1 MDPGTRFPVST
12 FFCRAL
18 LRAYPGAFRE
28 RFGPAMLDD
37 FADLLEARS
46 HGRPVVGRFESW
58 CQLAD
63 DVLRSA
69 PGEHVRAWRTRRHQA
84 RRHPLRIQQQVYVGT
99 TRRARMAQDIRDAL
113 RRLGRNPGF
122 TVPILLSIA
131 FAIGANV
138 AAFSIINT
146 LSLRTVPV
154 REPDQLFVVAH
165 GGDSGTLEGSNY
177 AWYEQVRDRAAS
189 LAGTA
194 AMKDD
199 LMKVVVQDQVESLA
213 GVRVSGSYFPVLGVV
228 PALGR
233 LIVPADQPD
242 GSPNRVAV
250 ISDAFWTRRFGRDP
264 AVLGRTIV
272 VDQVPHEIVGVT
284 PPGFFGL
291 QVGQRVDVTIPMDS
305 SDVRQGWTSMPLI
318 ARLPATS
325 SSDAATAELTTL
337 FKQFVDGPDPMG
349 FGKPMA
355 DNAKAGRFQFVT
367 LTPLAN
373 GLGALRENYLQPA
386 LVLMALVGLML
397 LLACANWATLS
408 AAKASA
414 RRRDTTICLA
424 LGSTRFRLVRAS
436 LVESL
441 LLSLGGGLLGFLAAW
456 WTVGLVANYIPSYGQ
471 PVDLVIQP
479 DLTVLAFALA
489 VSLLT
494 GLLFGVAPAWLTGHV
509 EASELRT
516 AGVTQDRRSIGLGN
530 ALVVV
535 QVALSLVLVVAATFF
550 MTTLRNLRSQELG
563 FSGTGVIT
571 FDVDAEDSGL
581 EGEALTATHRQ
592 ILDRLRA
599 LPGVER
605 VTLGTIAPLSG
616 NQDGKPLSIPGFVP
630 KSNDDMAAQV
640 NTVGPDYLETFGIPL
655 VRGRAI
661 TAGDTLGSPRVVLV
675 SEAAARHFFPGA
687 DPIGRRF
694 EIRGARTTE
703 VEVVGIV
710 RDVRDRDLRRPASRM
725 FYVPFFQRHAEGE
738 YTFAIRA
745 SNSPAELMRLVRR
758 EIHAVAPGI
767 PVPAAQTLAQRID
780 DRLVNERLL
789 ASVAAVFGAMALLVA
804 AIGIYGV
811 VAYAVSR
818 RTPELGLRLAL
829 GAGRRHVSWLVI
841 RSTLGILALGTA
853 LGLAGALASRRF
865 ISSLLFGV
873 LDSDPRV
880 YAAAVTTL
888 AVIGLLACLPPVL
901 RLLRLDPMTT
911 LRRE

>member
-1 MDPGTRFPVST
+1 
-12 FFCRAL
+12 
-18 LRAYPGAFRE
+18 
-28 RFGPAMLDD
+28 
-37 FADLLEARS
+37 
-46 HGRPVVGRFESW
+46 
-58 CQLAD
+58 
-63 DVLRSA
+63 
-69 PGEHVRAWRTRRHQA
+69 
-84 RRHPLRIQQQVYVGT
+84 
-99 TRRARMAQDIRDAL
+99 MAQDIHDAW
-113 RRLGRNPGF
+113 RRLARHPWF
-122 TVPILLSIA
+122 TLPILLSIA

-146 LSLRTVPV
+146 LSLRTMPV
-154 REPDQLFVVAH
+154 REPHRLVVVAH

-177 AWYEQVRDRAAS
+177 AWYEQVRDRATT

-194 AMKDD
+194 VMKDD
-199 LMKVVVQDQVESLA
+199 LMKVVVQDQVESVV
-213 GVRVSGSYFPVLGVV
+213 GVRVSGSYFPVLGVA

-233 LIVPADQPD
+233 LIAPADQPD

-250 ISDAFWTRRFGRDP
+250 ISDAYWTRRFGRD
-264 AVLGRTIV
+264 AGVLGRTIV
-272 VDQVPHEIVGVT
+272 VDQKPHEIVGVT
-284 PPGFFGL
+284 PSGFLGL
-291 QVGQRVDVTIPMDS
+291 EVGRRVDVTVPIDGS
-305 SDVRQGWTSMPLI
+305 AWRQGWTSMPLI
-318 ARLPATS
+318 ARLPAAVSPAT
-325 SSDAATAELTTL
+325 ATAELTTL

-355 DNAKAGRFQFVT
+355 DNAKAGRFKFVS

-373 GLGALRENYLQPA
+373 GLGALRESYLQPA

-397 LLACANWATLS
+397 FLACANWATLS

-414 RRRDTTICLA
+414 RRRETTICLA
-424 LGSTRFRLVRAS
+424 LGSTRLRLVRAS
-436 LVESL
+436 FVESV

-479 DLTVLAFALA
+479 DLTVLSFALA
-489 VSLLT
+489 VSLMT
-494 GLLFGVAPAWLTGHV
+494 GLLFGAAPAWLTGHV
-509 EASELRT
+509 DASELRT

-530 ALVVV
+530 ALVVL

-581 EGEALTATHRQ
+581 EGEALIATHRQ

-616 NQDGKPLSIPGFVP
+616 NVDGKPLAIPGFVP
-630 KSNDDMAAQV
+630 KSRDDMAAQV
-640 NTVGPDYLETFGIPL
+640 NTVGPDYFETFGIPL
-655 VRGRAI
+655 VRGRPIA
-661 TAGDTLGSPRVVLV
+661 AGDTAGSPRVVLV
-675 SEAAARHFFPGA
+675 SEATARHFFPGG

-694 EIRGARTTE
+694 EIRGATTSE
-703 VEVVGIV
+703 VEIVGIV
-710 RDVRDRDLRRPASRM
+710 RDVRDRDLRTPASRM
-725 FYVPFFQRHAEGE
+725 FYVPFFQRHAEGS
-738 YTFAIRA
+738 YTFAIRT
-745 SNSPAELMRLVRR
+745 SGSPADLMRLVRR
-758 EIHAVAPGI
+758 EIHAIAPGI
-767 PVPAAQTLAQRID
+767 PVPAAQTLSQQID

-789 ASVAAVFGAMALLVA
+789 ATVAAVFGALAVLVA

-841 RSTLGILALGTA
+841 RSTLGVLALGSVV
-853 LGLAGALASRRF
+853 GLAGALASRRF

-873 LDSDPRV
+873 LDSDARV
-880 YAAAVTTL
+880 YAAAVAIL
-888 AVIGLLACLPPVL
+888 GVIGLLACLPPVL
-901 RLLRLDPMTT
+901 RLLELDPMSDAPP
-911 LRRE
+911 